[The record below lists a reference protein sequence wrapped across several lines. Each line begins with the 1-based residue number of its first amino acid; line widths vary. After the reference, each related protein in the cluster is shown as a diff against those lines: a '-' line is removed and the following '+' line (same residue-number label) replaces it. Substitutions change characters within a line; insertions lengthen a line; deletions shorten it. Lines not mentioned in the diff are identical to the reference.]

1 VVVESVNGGRSEG
14 SAGRGDL
21 NNKYGEH
28 STQRLGRAEEE
39 ARYYYY
45 SPGVAA
51 RPPLYTARLRLTR
64 PRPRTHV
71 RTFALP
77 TSTTTHTAKPPW
89 SSCRTGWPQMVT
101 LSRLSQLSRCWEGA
115 RRDSLL
121 AARPRSRCSASAAS
135 FTLGLGREG
144 CGREACVCGRSTV
157 DFTSVSVC

>member
-1 VVVESVNGGRSEG
+1 VTYAGAQEVVVVESVNGGRSEG

-21 NNKYGEH
+21 NNKCGEH

-77 TSTTTHTAKPPW
+77 TSTTTHTAKPPLVVLPNGVA
-89 SSCRTGWPQMVT
+89 SDGHLVAPV
-101 LSRLSQLSRCWEGA
+101 
-115 RRDSLL
+115 
-121 AARPRSRCSASAAS
+121 SAIPM
-135 FTLGLGREG
+135 LGGR
-144 CGREACVCGRSTV
+144 AT
-157 DFTSVSVC
+157 